1 MGTCLLVRRG
11 GVVKKLPVLNPSYPQ
26 DQTVWGEGGSA
37 TFQVRIT
44 VPGSP
49 ASYTYRWY
57 RNGVQVSG
65 AAGSSCTFSNL
76 TTATIDTVYCV
87 VSNEAGDVQSRTATL
102 TVKNPNLIYTYKGES
117 EKVDDGG
124 GNWHINLNSSGKLNI
139 TSLGKWDGKT
149 DLFVLGAGGAGV
161 NVNGAAPGGGGYYQ
175 TVTSVYLR
183 EGLDFSAIIGAG
195 AATIGISG
203 GASSMA
209 GTTVNGGGAATGG
222 SPSYIQCTMYK
233 TTGSGIYVY
242 NGTNVSTYSEVLA
255 DGSAVQLASDSNGQP
270 IPVTITVGGQPAD
283 TYKGE
288 DNRYYR
294 GGLNPGW
301 YAVYSAG
308 TAGVGAAQT
317 QVFGTGD
324 LVSGPG
330 GTANASR
337 PGQGGGSSGIQ
348 GGNGLV
354 VLRNGRSTAISITA
368 QPKDVSAQESANA
381 IFSITASGTGLT
393 YQWQFMPT
401 DGNDAS
407 GWTNTAITGATTST
421 LTVQALSYRAG
432 YQYRCVV
439 TDSSGNTAIS
449 APAVLTIAS

>member
-11 GVVKKLPVLNPSYPQ
+11 GVVKKLPVLNPSYPE

-76 TTATIDTVYCV
+76 TTATIDTVYCI

-102 TVKNPNLIYTYKGES
+102 TVKNPNLVYTYTGES
-117 EKVDDGG
+117 EKVDDGD

-161 NVNGAAPGGGGYYQ
+161 NVNGSAPGGGGYYQ
-175 TVTSVYLR
+175 TVNSVYLR
-183 EGLDFSAIIGAG
+183 EGLDFYAIIGAG
-195 AATIGISG
+195 ATTAGTNG
-203 GASSMA
+203 GNSSMA
-209 GTTVNGGGAATGG
+209 GTTASGGFAATGG
-222 SPSYIQCTMYK
+222 TAQYYKDCKIQNP
-233 TTGSGIYVY
+233 
-242 NGTNVSTYSEVLA
+242 NGTGGNVYYYNNLSSSGQSIGNGVKTVNLKYPSETGTTTSGVSVTRAA
-255 DGSAVQLASDSNGQP
+255 DG
-270 IPVTITVGGQPAD
+270 
-283 TYKGE
+283 
-288 DNRYYR
+288 
-294 GGLNPGW
+294 GW
-301 YAVYSAG
+301 YSGYVTDWGTIVYSAG

-330 GTANASR
+330 ETANASR

-348 GGNGLV
+348 GGNGMT

-368 QPKDVSAQESANA
+368 QPKDVSAQESANV

-393 YQWQFMPT
+393 YQWQFL
-401 DGNDAS
+401 GINVSDAIAWENVS
-407 GWTNTAITGATTST
+407 LTGSTTSAM
-421 LTVQALSYRAG
+421 TVQAYSYRAG

>member
-117 EKVDDGG
+117 EKVNDGG

-175 TVTSVYLR
+175 TVNSIYLR

-270 IPVTITVGGQPAD
+270 IPVTITVGGQSVN

-294 GGLNPGW
+294 GGLNPEW

-401 DGNDAS
+401 SGNDAN
-407 GWTNTAITGATTST
+407 GWTNTSITGATTST

>member
-102 TVKNPNLIYTYKGES
+102 TVKNPNLVYTYQGES

-175 TVTSVYLR
+175 TVNSIYLR
-183 EGLDFSAIIGAG
+183 EGLDFSVIIGAG
-195 AATIGISG
+195 ATTVGVNG
-203 GASSMA
+203 GNSSMA
-209 GTTVNGGGAATGG
+209 GTTVNGGGAAAGGTGEYYKDCKIQNRDGPGGNVYYYNNLSSTGQSIGNGIQTVNLKYPMETGTTTGG
-222 SPSYIQCTMYK
+222 VPVTRA
-233 TTGSGIYVY
+233 
-242 NGTNVSTYSEVLA
+242 A
-255 DGSAVQLASDSNGQP
+255 DG
-270 IPVTITVGGQPAD
+270 
-283 TYKGE
+283 
-288 DNRYYR
+288 
-294 GGLNPGW
+294 GW
-301 YAVYSAG
+301 YSGYVTNWGTLVYSAG

-393 YQWQFMPT
+393 YQWQFLPT
-401 DGNDAS
+401 SGNDAKDW
-407 GWTNTAITGATTST
+407 GNTSITGATTSA

>member
-11 GVVKKLPVLNPSYPQ
+11 GVVKKLPVLNPSYPE

-37 TFQVRIT
+37 TFQVKIT
-44 VPGSP
+44 VPGAP

-102 TVKNPNLIYTYKGES
+102 TVKNPNLVYTYKGES
-117 EKVDDGG
+117 EKVNDGD

-161 NVNGAAPGGGGYYQ
+161 NVNGSAPGGGGYYQ
-175 TVTSVYLR
+175 TVNSVYLR

-195 AATIGISG
+195 AATAGING
-203 GASSMA
+203 GNSSMA
-209 GTTVNGGGAATGG
+209 GTTVNGGGAAAGGTGEYYKDCKIQNRNGTGG
-222 SPSYIQCTMYK
+222 NVYYYDKLSSTGRSIGNGVQTVNLKYPEEKDT
-233 TTGSGIYVY
+233 TTGGEPV
-242 NGTNVSTYSEVLA
+242 TRAA
-255 DGSAVQLASDSNGQP
+255 DG
-270 IPVTITVGGQPAD
+270 
-283 TYKGE
+283 
-288 DNRYYR
+288 
-294 GGLNPGW
+294 GW
-301 YAVYSAG
+301 YSGQVINYGTIVYSAG
-308 TAGVGAAQT
+308 TVGVGAAQT

-348 GGNGLV
+348 GGNGMI

-368 QPKDVSAQESANA
+368 QPKDVSAQESANV

-393 YQWQFMPT
+393 YQWQFL
-401 DGNDAS
+401 GINVSDAI
-407 GWTNTAITGATTST
+407 GWENVSITGSTTSAM
-421 LTVQALSYRAG
+421 TVQAYSYRAG

>member
-49 ASYTYRWY
+49 ANYTYRWY
-57 RNGVQVSG
+57 RNGTLASW
-65 AAGSSCTFSNL
+65 ATGSTCTFYNL
-76 TTATIDTVYCV
+76 TQAATYSVYCV

-102 TVKNPNLIYTYKGES
+102 TVKNPNLVYTYTGES
-117 EKVDDGG
+117 EKVDDGD

-175 TVTSVYLR
+175 TVNSVYLR
-183 EGLDFSAIIGAG
+183 EGLDFSTIIGAG
-195 AATIGISG
+195 ATTAGANG
-203 GASSMA
+203 GNSSMA
-209 GTTVNGGGAATGG
+209 GTTVNGGGAAAGGTGEYYKDCQIQNPNGTGG
-222 SPSYIQCTMYK
+222 NVYYYNNLSSTGQSIGNGVKTVNLKYPSETG
-233 TTGSGIYVY
+233 TTTSG
-242 NGTNVSTYSEVLA
+242 VSVTRAA
-255 DGSAVQLASDSNGQP
+255 DG
-270 IPVTITVGGQPAD
+270 
-283 TYKGE
+283 
-288 DNRYYR
+288 
-294 GGLNPGW
+294 GW
-301 YAVYSAG
+301 YSGYVTDWGTIVYSAG

-330 GTANASR
+330 ETANASR

-348 GGNGLV
+348 GGNGMT
-354 VLRNGRSTAISITA
+354 VLRNGRATAISITA
-368 QPKDVSAQESANA
+368 QPKDISAQESANA
-381 IFSITASGTGLT
+381 IFSVTASGTGLT
-393 YQWQFMPT
+393 YQWQFLAT
-401 DGNDAS
+401 GGNDAKD
-407 GWTNTAITGATTST
+407 WNNTSITGATTST
-421 LTVQALSYRAG
+421 LTVQALSYLAG

>member
-102 TVKNPNLIYTYKGES
+102 TVKNPNLVYTYKGES
-117 EKVDDGG
+117 EKVNDGG

-175 TVTSVYLR
+175 TVNSVYLR
-183 EGLDFSAIIGAG
+183 EGLDFSAFIGAG
-195 AATIGISG
+195 AATTGISG

-222 SPSYIQCTMYK
+222 TGEYYKDCKIQNRDGPGGNVYYYNNLSSTGSSIGNGVQTVDLKYPAETGT
-233 TTGSGIYVY
+233 TTGG
-242 NGTNVSTYSEVLA
+242 VLVTRAA
-255 DGSAVQLASDSNGQP
+255 DG
-270 IPVTITVGGQPAD
+270 
-283 TYKGE
+283 
-288 DNRYYR
+288 
-294 GGLNPGW
+294 GW
-301 YAVYSAG
+301 YSGYVTNWGTLVYSAG

-393 YQWQFMPT
+393 YQWQFLPAS
-401 DGNDAS
+401 GNDAKDW
-407 GWTNTAITGATTST
+407 GNTSITGATTSA

>member
-1 MGTCLLVRRG
+1 
-11 GVVKKLPVLNPSYPQ
+11 
-26 DQTVWGEGGSA
+26 
-37 TFQVRIT
+37 
-44 VPGSP
+44 
-49 ASYTYRWY
+49 
-57 RNGVQVSG
+57 
-65 AAGSSCTFSNL
+65 
-76 TTATIDTVYCV
+76 
-87 VSNEAGDVQSRTATL
+87 
-102 TVKNPNLIYTYKGES
+102 
-117 EKVDDGG
+117 
-124 GNWHINLNSSGKLNI
+124 
-139 TSLGKWDGKT
+139 
-149 DLFVLGAGGAGV
+149 
-161 NVNGAAPGGGGYYQ
+161 
-175 TVTSVYLR
+175 
-183 EGLDFSAIIGAG
+183 
-195 AATIGISG
+195 
-203 GASSMA
+203 MA

-255 DGSAVQLASDSNGQP
+255 NGSAVQLASDSNGQP
-270 IPVTITVGGQPAD
+270 IPVTITVGGESVY
-283 TYKGE
+283 TYRGKDG
-288 DNRYYR
+288 RYYR
-294 GGLNPGW
+294 GGINPGW

-330 GTANASR
+330 ETANASR

-401 DGNDAS
+401 SGNDAS
-407 GWTNTAITGATTST
+407 GWTNTSITGATTST
-421 LTVQALSYRAG
+421 LTVQALSYRTG

>member
-37 TFQVRIT
+37 TFEVKIT

-49 ASYTYRWY
+49 ANYTYRWY

-76 TTATIDTVYCV
+76 STATIDTVYCV

-102 TVKNPNLIYTYKGES
+102 TVKNPNLVYTYQGES

-175 TVTSVYLR
+175 TVNSVYLR
-183 EGLDFSAIIGAG
+183 EGLDFSAFIGAG
-195 AATIGISG
+195 AATTGISG

-222 SPSYIQCTMYK
+222 TGEYYKDCKIQNRDGPGGNVYYYNNLSSTGGSIGNGVQTVDLKYPAETGT
-233 TTGSGIYVY
+233 TTGG
-242 NGTNVSTYSEVLA
+242 VLVTRAA
-255 DGSAVQLASDSNGQP
+255 DG
-270 IPVTITVGGQPAD
+270 
-283 TYKGE
+283 
-288 DNRYYR
+288 
-294 GGLNPGW
+294 GW
-301 YAVYSAG
+301 YSGYVTNWGTLVYSAG

-330 GTANASR
+330 GTENASR

-354 VLRNGRSTAISITA
+354 VLRNGRSTAISITS

-381 IFSITASGTGLT
+381 IFSIKASGTGLT
-393 YQWQFMPT
+393 YQWQFLPT
-401 DGNDAS
+401 SGNDAKDW
-407 GWTNTAITGATTST
+407 GNTSITGATTSA

-449 APAVLTIAS
+449 APAVLTVAS

>member
-102 TVKNPNLIYTYKGES
+102 TVKNPNLVYTYKGES
-117 EKVDDGG
+117 EKVNDGG

-175 TVTSVYLR
+175 TVNSVYLR
-183 EGLDFSAIIGAG
+183 EGLDFSAFIGAG
-195 AATIGISG
+195 AATTGISG

-222 SPSYIQCTMYK
+222 TGEYYKDCKIQNRDGPGGNVYYYNNLSSTGSSIGNGVQTVDLKYPAETGT
-233 TTGSGIYVY
+233 TTGG
-242 NGTNVSTYSEVLA
+242 VLVTRAA
-255 DGSAVQLASDSNGQP
+255 DG
-270 IPVTITVGGQPAD
+270 
-283 TYKGE
+283 
-288 DNRYYR
+288 
-294 GGLNPGW
+294 GW
-301 YAVYSAG
+301 YSGYVTNWGTLVYSAG

-348 GGNGLV
+348 GGNGMI

-393 YQWQFMPT
+393 YQWQFLPT
-401 DGNDAS
+401 SGNDAKDW
-407 GWTNTAITGATTST
+407 GNTSITGATTSA